1 MASSLSDLLARAT
14 SLKLAT
20 MGSPFL
26 DYQIIIPLLLETS
39 LETKL
44 SQTQSKKTER
54 TPAGFFLPRSSSI
67 LLEKSWP
74 ASSKDLQNR
83 HESRNIQTC
92 DSFATLITASVS
104 FTKISKFSTSSLSTA
119 SPPRGKKEAEANME
133 RHWIAQSK
141 RSTPPFK
148 ATLLRKLYYVMCEN
162 LLKV

>member
-20 MGSPFL
+20 MGRPFL

-39 LETKL
+39 
-44 SQTQSKKTER
+44 TER
-54 TPAGFFLPRSSSI
+54 TPAGFFLPPSSSI

-119 SPPRGKKEAEANME
+119 SPPRGKKEVEANME

-141 RSTPPFK
+141 QSTPPFHFHITAK
-148 ATLLRKLYYVMCEN
+148 AILCHV
-162 LLKV
+162 